1 MDNKVKEI
9 IDVLNLMY
17 PDAYCELNYSNDL
30 ELVIAVL
37 LSAQTTDKQVNIVT
51 KDLFNKYQSLDDY
64 INADLSQ
71 LENDIRRIGLYKN
84 KAKHIKQLVQQI
96 KDDYQGQI
104 PKSREELMK
113 LSGVGRKTANV
124 VISCAYNIPAIAV
137 DTHVERVAKRLK
149 LAYKNDSVLK
159 VEEKLMKKFPKEL
172 WSKLHHQL
180 IFFGRYHCK
189 AQNPQCDGCLLKN
202 ICRYPHINDY

>member
-1 MDNKVKEI
+1 MDKKIEKI
-9 IDVLNLMY
+9 IEVLDLMY

-30 ELVIAVL
+30 ELIIAVL

-51 KDLFNKYQSLDDY
+51 KELFKKYQTLDDY
-64 INADLSQ
+64 LNADLQ
-71 LENDIRRIGLYKN
+71 DLENDLRRIGLYKN
-84 KAKHIKQLVQQI
+84 KAKNIKKLAQQV
-96 KDDYQGQI
+96 KDNFNSQI
-104 PKSREELMK
+104 PKTREELMS
-113 LSGVGRKTANV
+113 LAGVGRKTANV

-159 VEEKLMKKFPKEL
+159 VEEKLMRKFPKEL

-189 AQNPQCDGCLLKN
+189 AINPECDGCLLKE